1 MGLHQAL
8 IPIHILLNDPL
19 GATKGINYFLPI
31 IITAGGGQVGAGV
44 ALYIKTKNK
53 KLRKILKD
61 TIPAGILGMGEPLM
75 YGVTLPLKKPF
86 VTACLGSG
94 FGGIAAVMLHLGTIT
109 QGVSGLLALLI
120 VIPGSQLLFLLAMFF
135 SYLGGFV
142 LTYFW
147 GVDEGKIFEMYG
159 GVRK

>member
-1 MGLHQAL
+1 M
-8 IPIHILLNDPL
+8 
-19 GATKGINYFLPI
+19 
-31 IITAGGGQVGAGV
+31 ITAGGGQVGAGV
-44 ALYIKTKNK
+44 ALYVKTKNK

-159 GVRK
+159 EVGK

>member
-1 MGLHQAL
+1 M
-8 IPIHILLNDPL
+8 
-19 GATKGINYFLPI
+19 K
-31 IITAGGGQVGAGV
+31 
-44 ALYIKTKNK
+44 
-53 KLRKILKD
+53 KILKD

-120 VIPGSQLLFLLAMFF
+120 VIPRSQLLFLLAMFF

-159 GVRK
+159 EVGKQNNV